1 MASSS
6 KDTRKTIGPYLFV
19 KVFMKYVFFLKQR
32 WVVSFCCFE
41 NQLPFHSPP
50 HTFLNVLTFISLKH
64 PVFEPLFEAR
74 LEIKGKRCQ
83 RSRTYYE
90 RFAWEQYK
98 SVHGFR
104 VGKISVPKERD
115 DSNPTYFEHF
125 SVLTVWPMLMNYFQ
139 KMHVRRNILASGA
152 VCLYY

>member
-1 MASSS
+1 MYFLNRALGGKFLLFWKS
-6 KDTRKTIGPYLFV
+6 TFIPPPY
-19 KVFMKYVFFLKQR
+19 
-32 WVVSFCCFE
+32 
-41 NQLPFHSPP
+41 
-50 HTFLNVLTFISLKH
+50 TFLSALTFISLKP

-98 SVHGFR
+98 SAHGFR
-104 VGKISVPKERD
+104 MGKISVPKERD

-125 SVLTVWPMLMNYFQ
+125 SVLTVWPMLINYFQ

-152 VCLYY
+152 VCLYFSFKIRYFTKFPRWTDIGVIRLGKY